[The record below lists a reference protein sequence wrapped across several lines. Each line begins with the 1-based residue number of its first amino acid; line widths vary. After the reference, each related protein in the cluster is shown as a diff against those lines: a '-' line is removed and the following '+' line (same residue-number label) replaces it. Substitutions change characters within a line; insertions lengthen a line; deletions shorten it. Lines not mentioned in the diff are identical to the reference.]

1 METTVNTVKKEND
14 LRYVR
19 TNQMLCE
26 AFTQLLTKKRFEKI
40 TINDLCDAAM
50 VRRATFYTHFVD
62 KYDFFSYYVKQTRK
76 QFADSWPGSKDEQT
90 LYDFS
95 LYMFRQ
101 LISFICAHMNLV
113 RNVTNSSAFSILMDI
128 LSEEIRSSFLREM
141 ERLGYSEE
149 FSLPATALPG
159 QEFSF
164 PAGSSSSSTL
174 SEIAASYHAG
184 GIIQILRYWLLVK
197 KDMPQEE
204 LISYYSLI
212 MLPYCDPSQQHE
224 L

>member
-1 METTVNTVKKEND
+1 MNTIKKEKKEND

-76 QFADSWPGSKDEQT
+76 QFADSWPGGKDEQT

-113 RNVTNSSAFSILMDI
+113 RNITNSSAFSILMDI

-164 PAGSSSSSTL
+164 PAGSSSLSTL
-174 SEIAASYHAG
+174 SEIAASYHSG

-204 LISYYSLI
+204 LLHYYSLI

>member
-1 METTVNTVKKEND
+1 MKKEND

-26 AFTQLLTKKRFEKI
+26 AFTQLLTKKKFEKI
-40 TINDLCDAAM
+40 TINDLCEAAM

-62 KYDFFSYYVKQTRK
+62 KYEFFSYYVKKIRE
-76 QFADSWPGSKDEQT
+76 QFADSWPGSKEDQT

-141 ERLGYSEE
+141 QRIAPAET
-149 FSLPATALPG
+149 FALPAGILPG
-159 QEFSF
+159 QGTSA
-164 PAGSSSSSTL
+164 PAISASSSTL
-174 SEIAASYHAG
+174 VEIAASYHAG

-197 KDMPQEE
+197 KDMTQEE
-204 LISYYSLI
+204 LIYYYSLI
-212 MLPYCDPSQQHE
+212 TLPYCEASKNFN
-224 L
+224 